1 MNAIK
6 KSGVTH
12 YMMHHDLG
20 LFAPQPS
27 KVVSIDQIP
36 KDFRFT
42 SWIFHEKKFSKKII
56 ALIKW
61 LIVYKIFTNIPK
73 DTLHLVPSDFMKIFV
88 KNATSAEVQ
97 TFSHTIFR

>member
-1 MNAIK
+1 
-6 KSGVTH
+6 
-12 YMMHHDLG
+12 MMHHDLG

-27 KVVSIDQIP
+27 KVFSVGQIP
-36 KDFRFT
+36 NDFRFT
-42 SWIFHEKKFSKKII
+42 SWIFHEKKISKKII

-61 LIVYKIFTNIPK
+61 LIIYKIFTKISKN
-73 DTLHLVPSDFMKIFV
+73 TLHLVPSDFMKIFV